1 MDLFDILIPMETF
14 NFTNCNIQN
23 HIDLIIPGDKS
34 VSHRSIIFSSLSTQ
48 KIIIKGFLRSEDCLY
63 TLKVF
68 QSLGIR
74 IEIYKD
80 DIIVYGQG
88 LNGLEKPNEILYIGN
103 SGTSLRLLTG
113 LLAVQPFSSQITGD
127 TSIQKRPMR
136 RIIDPL
142 SSIDCHITGIN
153 NKNEVTA
160 PLNIQG
166 LSNTVSPLNYK
177 LPIASA
183 QVKSALL
190 IAALFSK
197 SQSIIEDPFQSRDHT
212 ERMLKYFNA
221 DIRIEGNKIFCSG
234 KQELT
239 LDHSNIINVPGDISS
254 AAFFI
259 ILGLKLPKGY
269 QTIIRNIGLNPSRSG
284 LINLLKKM
292 NANIDITNLI
302 DDFEPRADLIINPSE
317 TKNIT
322 VNDLDVV
329 GLIDEF
335 PILAILAMLSNG
347 TFKVSNAK
355 ELTFKESN
363 RIKSIEAMIN
373 SFGGII
379 STTASGFEING
390 NNISNLSD
398 VNILKL

>member
-1 MDLFDILIPMETF
+1 
-14 NFTNCNIQN
+14 
-23 HIDLIIPGDKS
+23 
-34 VSHRSIIFSSLSTQ
+34 
-48 KIIIKGFLRSEDCLY
+48 
-63 TLKVF
+63 
-68 QSLGIR
+68 
-74 IEIYKD
+74 
-80 DIIVYGQG
+80 
-88 LNGLEKPNEILYIGN
+88 
-103 SGTSLRLLTG
+103 
-113 LLAVQPFSSQITGD
+113 
-127 TSIQKRPMR
+127 
-136 RIIDPL
+136 
-142 SSIDCHITGIN
+142 
-153 NKNEVTA
+153 
-160 PLNIQG
+160 
-166 LSNTVSPLNYK
+166 
-177 LPIASA
+177 ASA